1 MYQVVNILFKT
12 PMLISDLCGYNDE
25 YIIIKGTITII
36 GDNDANKRDKK
47 LIFKNY
53 SPFRSSISKINNTL
67 INNAKDIDI
76 VMLMYNLLEYSENY
90 SSTSRSL
97 WNYCRDEINDP
108 ANENNEANNYRTNN
122 SKTGTSKSFE
132 CKTKIM
138 GRTSDYNNILDTE
151 VVFSLKAAE
160 ATGEVLGNK
169 ITDIATK
176 SRRNY
181 YYKKKERSNRL
192 VL

>member
-1 MYQVVNILFKT
+1 M
-12 PMLISDLCGYNDE
+12 
-25 YIIIKGTITII
+25 
-36 GDNDANKRDKK
+36 
-47 LIFKNY
+47 
-53 SPFRSSISKINNTL
+53 
-67 INNAKDIDI
+67 
-76 VMLMYNLLEYSENY
+76 
-90 SSTSRSL
+90 
-97 WNYCRDEINDP
+97 WNYCRDEINDS
-108 ANENNEANNYRTNN
+108 ANENNEANNYRINN
-122 SKTGTSKSFE
+122 NKTGTSKSFE

-138 GRTSDYNNILDTE
+138 GRTPDYNNILDTE

-169 ITDIATK
+169 IADIVTK